1 MFFLPYRS
9 KKSLGHLCPCTFK
22 QVSEINSLYNNKKW
36 GTLQCNFYTIIHFF
50 VQIEG
55 SKLFS
60 NVVEIYT
67 VNLAFW
73 MADLSRVVE
82 NVSNLYFLS
91 LLNLATK
98 NWWKYDLK
106 VYGSYKLTWV
116 AGSIVMALV
125 LSWHQIR
132 KGNLPPNL
140 HATPPP
146 KINSFFLLILPAT
159 QAIVTYKACRDLHFS
174 GWNIHVLHI
183 SFNLVY
189 KNRQDVVS
197 VSYWYSFVKEKQIR
211 KQEQEP
217 KECLLM

>member
-36 GTLQCNFYTIIHFF
+36 GTLQSNFYTIIHFF

-60 NVVEIYT
+60 NVEEIYT

-116 AGSIVMALV
+116 AGSIVMG
-125 LSWHQIR
+125 I
-132 KGNLPPNL
+132 G
-140 HATPPP
+140 T
-146 KINSFFLLILPAT
+146 FLASNPQGKSSSQCSCHSTTKNQQLFPAYLASYT
-159 QAIVTYKACRDLHFS
+159 GYCDLQS
-174 GWNIHVLHI
+174 
-183 SFNLVY
+183 
-189 KNRQDVVS
+189 
-197 VSYWYSFVKEKQIR
+197 
-211 KQEQEP
+211 
-217 KECLLM
+217 M